1 MLHDFNVEFGDP
13 SPGPDVLEPRVRTF
27 IEHGPKVFLLA
38 GEGPHGFAQ
47 ADFHVSVWADGPIAF
62 LDELYVVPE
71 RRGKGL
77 GRALMEAFLALAR
90 SRSAAGAE
98 VVTGEG
104 DRAARRLYES
114 VGFSNLIEG
123 EGKERALF
131 YELDLVAPRDAA

>member
-1 MLHDFNVEFGDP
+1 
-13 SPGPDVLEPRVRTF
+13 
-27 IEHGPKVFLLA
+27 
-38 GEGPHGFAQ
+38 
-47 ADFHVSVWADGPIAF
+47 
-62 LDELYVVPE
+62 
-71 RRGKGL
+71 
-77 GRALMEAFLALAR
+77 MEAFLALAR

-131 YELDLVAPRDAA
+131 YELDLLAPRDAA